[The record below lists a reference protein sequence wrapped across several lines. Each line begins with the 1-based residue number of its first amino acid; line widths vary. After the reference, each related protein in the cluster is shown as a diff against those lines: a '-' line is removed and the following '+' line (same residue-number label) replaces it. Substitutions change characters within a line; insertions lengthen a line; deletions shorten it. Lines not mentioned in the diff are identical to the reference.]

1 MAFPRHHC
9 LTRPSRAT
17 IKNFSSFIIPFRCY
31 QTPEP
36 PLLPLAMTTT
46 DILGREEIVRLV
58 DRFYEKVRE
67 DETLG
72 FIFDKVAAIDWPS
85 HLPKM
90 YAFWQTVL
98 FRDGGFRGDPIGKHA
113 RLVPLTAM
121 GREQFDRWL
130 ALFEETVD
138 ELFTGENAGHIK
150 RCAADMANVIHAKI
164 NAVPDFDPMKITA
177 EQRARYA
184 SYRAAPS
191 A

>member
-1 MAFPRHHC
+1 VSA
-9 LTRPSRAT
+9 
-17 IKNFSSFIIPFRCY
+17 
-31 QTPEP
+31 
-36 PLLPLAMTTT
+36 TT
-46 DILGREEIVRLV
+46 DILGRDEIVRLV

-72 FIFDKVAAIDWPS
+72 FIFDRVAKVDWPA

-113 RLVPLTAM
+113 RLVPLANM

-130 ALFEETVD
+130 ALFNESVD
-138 ELFTGENAGHIK
+138 ELFAGENAGHIK

-164 NAVPDFDPMKITA
+164 NAIPDGRFDPANLTPA
-177 EQRARYA
+177 RRARYA
-184 SYRAAPS
+184 AYRPAPS
-191 A
+191 D